1 MSLENYGWNSEL
13 QSAFDEVNSGD
24 LVPARVAIHNKNN
37 YLIYTESGEMS
48 AEVSGK
54 MLYEIEDGISEEGLP
69 VVGDWVAVRAFP
81 EENKA
86 VIQKLLPRRSKFSR
100 KEAGEKTKE
109 QIVAANVDT
118 VFLMTSLNQD
128 FNIRR
133 LERYIVLAKQSKAD
147 AVIILSKADL
157 CENVDDII
165 AEVQT
170 VSKDIPIHVVSSLT
184 GAGLDEL
191 REYFEGNKTIT
202 IMGSSGVGKSTF
214 TNALLGYDKMK
225 VKDTTDYKD
234 KGLHTTTHR
243 ELVLLPEGGL
253 IIDTPGMREIQL
265 WESNDGIESAFDE
278 IEALMENCKFSDC
291 SHSNEP
297 GCAVLEALETG
308 ELDRDRY
315 NSFLK
320 LKRESQYFERRHNKK
335 LQIDERKKWKAITK
349 SVRKH
354 NKYKR

>member
-1 MSLENYGWNSEL
+1 
-13 QSAFDEVNSGD
+13 
-24 LVPARVAIHNKNN
+24 
-37 YLIYTESGEMS
+37 
-48 AEVSGK
+48 
-54 MLYEIEDGISEEGLP
+54 
-69 VVGDWVAVRAFP
+69 VRAFP

-147 AVIILSKADL
+147 AVIILSKSDL
-157 CENVDDII
+157 CENVEDII
-165 AEVQT
+165 AEVKT
-170 VSKDIPIHVVSSLT
+170 VSKDIPVHVVSSLT

-225 VKDTTDYKD
+225 VKDTTEYKD

-265 WESNDGIESAFDE
+265 WESNDGIEEAFDE

>member
-157 CENVDDII
+157 CENVD
-165 AEVQT
+165 
-170 VSKDIPIHVVSSLT
+170 
-184 GAGLDEL
+184 
-191 REYFEGNKTIT
+191 
-202 IMGSSGVGKSTF
+202 
-214 TNALLGYDKMK
+214 
-225 VKDTTDYKD
+225 
-234 KGLHTTTHR
+234 
-243 ELVLLPEGGL
+243 
-253 IIDTPGMREIQL
+253 
-265 WESNDGIESAFDE
+265 
-278 IEALMENCKFSDC
+278 
-291 SHSNEP
+291 
-297 GCAVLEALETG
+297 
-308 ELDRDRY
+308 
-315 NSFLK
+315 
-320 LKRESQYFERRHNKK
+320 
-335 LQIDERKKWKAITK
+335 
-349 SVRKH
+349 
-354 NKYKR
+354 